1 MLHLRDFPIRKKLM
15 LIVMLISTVS
25 LLLASLA
32 FIITDRN
39 NTRQAAGDNLA
50 TIAEIIAD
58 NSSAAVIFGD
68 MSAAEETLTLLK
80 QQENIQFAAILLKN
94 NELFASY
101 NKPGLRYP
109 SPSLMQ
115 EADVAVFHES
125 HVEIYTRMNYDGDHI
140 GYVYIRSDNKKLKEQ
155 TVWHIIFT
163 LCAIFASLLVAYIL
177 TSYLQKYITSPILR
191 LSSIARRITTEKN
204 YTLRV
209 VGDSKDELGNLI
221 IDFNAMLEEIQ
232 LRDTELKLNKEMLEE
247 RVSRRTDELK
257 VSNKKLEEAMIQAKS
272 VAKEMKHQAHHDIL
286 TGLPNRMLLN
296 DRINNA
302 LAHANREDNVLAIL
316 FLDLDRFKII
326 NDSLGHSIGDELLKI
341 VSDRVSSCVRN
352 EDTVARLGG
361 DEFVVLLSRIN
372 GARDAGKIANTITNA
387 LQEPIVCQGHE
398 LSVTT
403 SIGISIYPYDGLDAD
418 TLLKNADISMY
429 RAKELGRNKHIYYT
443 AEMNAESRKQ
453 LAIETNLRKAME
465 RNELYVLYQPKVDIT
480 TNRIVG
486 AEALL
491 RWEHPIMGH
500 ISPED
505 FIPIAE
511 DSGLIIPIG
520 EWVLNKALK
529 QQKEWHDDGYPDL
542 KIAVNISAT
551 QLARPGL
558 INAVENALNNS
569 GINPERVDLEI
580 TENVVMQNID
590 HVITTL
596 NEIKNFGINI
606 SMDDFGTGY
615 SSLSYLRKLPIDTVK
630 IDRSFVRNI
639 PHDKEDVSIAQAII
653 AMSKSLGLQI
663 IAEGVENI
671 KQVNFFKQEGCTI
684 VQGFLFSKPVSA
696 PDFKLMLDNQE
707 NLNVITAIK

>member
-1 MLHLRDFPIRKKLM
+1 
-15 LIVMLISTVS
+15 
-25 LLLASLA
+25 
-32 FIITDRN
+32 
-39 NTRQAAGDNLA
+39 
-50 TIAEIIAD
+50 
-58 NSSAAVIFGD
+58 
-68 MSAAEETLTLLK
+68 
-80 QQENIQFAAILLKN
+80 
-94 NELFASY
+94 
-101 NKPGLRYP
+101 
-109 SPSLMQ
+109 
-115 EADVAVFHES
+115 
-125 HVEIYTRMNYDGDHI
+125 
-140 GYVYIRSDNKKLKEQ
+140 
-155 TVWHIIFT
+155 
-163 LCAIFASLLVAYIL
+163 
-177 TSYLQKYITSPILR
+177 
-191 LSSIARRITTEKN
+191 
-204 YTLRV
+204 
-209 VGDSKDELGNLI
+209 
-221 IDFNAMLEEIQ
+221 
-232 LRDTELKLNKEMLEE
+232 
-247 RVSRRTDELK
+247 
-257 VSNKKLEEAMIQAKS
+257 
-272 VAKEMKHQAHHDIL
+272 
-286 TGLPNRMLLN
+286 
-296 DRINNA
+296 
-302 LAHANREDNVLAIL
+302 
-316 FLDLDRFKII
+316 
-326 NDSLGHSIGDELLKI
+326 
-341 VSDRVSSCVRN
+341 
-352 EDTVARLGG
+352 
-361 DEFVVLLSRIN
+361 
-372 GARDAGKIANTITNA
+372 
-387 LQEPIVCQGHE
+387 
-398 LSVTT
+398 
-403 SIGISIYPYDGLDAD
+403 
-418 TLLKNADISMY
+418 
-429 RAKELGRNKHIYYT
+429 
-443 AEMNAESRKQ
+443 MNAESRKQ

-542 KIAVNISAT
+542 RIAVNISAT

-558 INAVENALNNS
+558 IGAVENALNNS